1 MIYPISELFESIQWE
16 WRNTWKPSIF
26 IRFWWCNLKCIWCD
40 SKYSWDPKIE
50 TANLMD
56 LKELIKKIKSFKAK
70 HIIFTW
76 WEPTLFQKQL
86 LEIQKKI
93 WDWYT
98 YEIETNWSK
107 EIVENL
113 NFNQINI
120 SPKLSNSWNKKYN
133 LSILNSKLWINNWIL
148 DLKFVSDWNDL
159 NEIQDYVKNI
169 QKKYYINWIYIMPL
183 WTTQKSQNNKKILKF
198 CIENWYNY
206 CLRQHIILFG
216 NKKWV

>member
-1 MIYPISELFESIQWE
+1 
-16 WRNTWKPSIF
+16 
-26 IRFWWCNLKCIWCD
+26 
-40 SKYSWDPKIE
+40 
-50 TANLMD
+50 MD
-56 LKELIKKIKSFKAK
+56 LKKLIQQIKSFKAK

>member
-1 MIYPISELFESIQWE
+1 MRTYFISKTII
-16 WRNTWKPSIF
+16 RNT
-26 IRFWWCNLKCIWCD
+26 
-40 SKYSWDPKIE
+40 
-50 TANLMD
+50 
-56 LKELIKKIKSFKAK
+56 
-70 HIIFTW
+70 
-76 WEPTLFQKQL
+76 
-86 LEIQKKI
+86 KKI

-113 NFNQINI
+113 NFSQINI

-159 NEIQDYVKNI
+159 SEIQDYVKNI